1 MGVETKRALENQQD
15 KVGLGC
21 ISCPGRGRAA
31 RTVCPAWD
39 PRQRPPRVGRALQL
53 AGQPH
58 LSKDVTGSVAVT
70 VPGVRLKRSLCRG
83 SDSGVE
89 EGMLNTVTDKLYM
102 QVSLTLST
110 LILNL

>member
-1 MGVETKRALENQQD
+1 MYFLPW
-15 KVGLGC
+15 KVVRVKSAQPGTQ
-21 ISCPGRGRAA
+21 GRGRPVWGEPCS
-31 RTVCPAWD
+31 T
-39 PRQRPPRVGRALQL
+39 

-58 LSKDVTGSVAVT
+58 LSKDVTVSVAVT
-70 VPGVRLKRSLCRG
+70 VPGVRLKRSLCGG